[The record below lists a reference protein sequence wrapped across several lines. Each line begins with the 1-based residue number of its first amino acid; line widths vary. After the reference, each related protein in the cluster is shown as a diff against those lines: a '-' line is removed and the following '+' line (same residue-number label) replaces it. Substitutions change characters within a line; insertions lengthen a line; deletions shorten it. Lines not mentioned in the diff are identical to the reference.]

1 MNDLV
6 LEVKSNVLE
15 LRELI
20 EDSNK
25 YDILV
30 KCLKEIVKE
39 GSTYNVLEKLELI
52 LKCLGEMEEKE

>member
-1 MNDLV
+1 MEDLV

-30 KCLKEIVKE
+30 KYLKEIVKE

-52 LKCLGEMEEKE
+52 LKCLEEMEGKE